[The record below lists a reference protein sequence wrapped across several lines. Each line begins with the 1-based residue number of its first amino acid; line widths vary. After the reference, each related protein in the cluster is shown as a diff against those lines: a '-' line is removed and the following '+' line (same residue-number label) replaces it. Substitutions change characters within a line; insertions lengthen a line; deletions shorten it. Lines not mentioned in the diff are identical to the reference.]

1 MTIATAKT
9 SVTPQELLALPNS
22 VNYELV
28 DGQLVKRHMGLESS
42 AIAAVI
48 AILLGIWNKRTKAGH
63 LFTTDA
69 GYECFP
75 DAQGKVRKPDVS
87 FVRKGRF
94 EGEKVPEGFGTVAP
108 DLAVEVLSPN
118 DLAYEIDRKIEEY
131 LGAGVRLIWVVN
143 PQTKTVK
150 IHRPAGALLGSFAY
164 LNEQDTIKGEDVLPD
179 FECRVAEFFDV

>member
-69 GYECFP
+69 GYAFLMHKARC
-75 DAQGKVRKPDVS
+75 A
-87 FVRKGRF
+87 
-94 EGEKVPEGFGTVAP
+94 
-108 DLAVEVLSPN
+108 
-118 DLAYEIDRKIEEY
+118 
-131 LGAGVRLIWVVN
+131 N
-143 PQTKTVK
+143 PTF
-150 IHRPAGALLGSFAY
+150 HS
-164 LNEQDTIKGEDVLPD
+164 
-179 FECRVAEFFDV
+179 